1 MTGLTP
7 DTPYTFVVTARDA
20 AGNVSAASPGLT
32 VRTAPTAPTVGCTV
46 GYAANSWPG
55 GFTASVTIK
64 NTGTTAIDGW
74 KLAFDFPT
82 TAQKVGQG
90 WSATWKQ
97 TGTSVTAD
105 SMSWNGKLAPGA
117 STSTGFNG
125 TWSGT
130 NPAPTA
136 FTLNGQRC
144 G

>member
-1 MTGLTP
+1 M
-7 DTPYTFVVTARDA
+7 
-20 AGNVSAASPGLT
+20 
-32 VRTAPTAPTVGCTV
+32 
-46 GYAANSWPG
+46 
-55 GFTASVTIK
+55 TIK
-64 NTGTTAIDGW
+64 NTGTTAINGW

-82 TAQKVGQG
+82 TGQKVGQG

-97 TGTSVTAD
+97 NGTSVTAD
-105 SMSWNGKLAPGA
+105 SMSWNGTLAPGA